1 MQKEYR
7 LGNPLEVMNDTKGE
21 FEKQD
26 LLVIKVGGFSDVKA
40 LKGYQDKVFKIFMKS
55 VKSNKD
61 TEDKTDTSKDD
72 KLDAETMLAVL
83 EMEGTSEEMF
93 DMSFDLIKRCGT
105 IGTKKI
111 SAELIEQMTIEDM
124 DMLYEKVM
132 KDFLSKKAISRLNS
146 MSK

>member
-1 MQKEYR
+1 MQKEYK
-7 LGNPLEVMNDTKGE
+7 LKYPLEVMNDTKGE
-21 FEKQD
+21 FEKKD

-40 LKGYQDKVFKIFMKS
+40 LKGYQDKVFKVFMSS
-55 VKSNKD
+55 VKENKD
-61 TEDKTDTSKDD
+61 TADKKDTLKND

-105 IGTKKI
+105 IGEQKV
-111 SAELIEQMTIEDM
+111 SAELIDQMSIEDM

-132 KDFLSKKAISRLNS
+132 KDFLSKKAILRLNN